1 MQICNNSQLFKKSAT
16 KHSFCYSLTQ
26 FIYTAVYNYLYNIN
40 DMGNKIRMA
49 TNFLKEI
56 FYYEMIYNCRKN
68 TPV

>member
-16 KHSFCYSLTQ
+16 KHSLCYSLTQ
-26 FIYTAVYNYLYNIN
+26 FINTTVNNRFDNIN

-56 FYYEMIYNCRKN
+56 FY
-68 TPV
+68 